1 MFSFKGKKGLMIK
14 KKNQTM
20 TQIALGIVVMSIV
33 VTLLGQY
40 TDTFKM
46 SESSICG
53 LGLLTNSTIHNL
65 GIIILVAIPT
75 LLCIT
80 SLILYKL
87 SGGLHKSIP
96 LFNTLTLTFG
106 SIALISGSG
115 GMSEFHFS
123 IFMVV
128 ATLAYYQKIYL
139 VIVMTVIFTLQHIIG
154 LLFAPLFVFGVI
166 EYPLT
171 MVIVHAVFLVLT
183 SGVVIWQIYNS
194 QKYEKE
200 VEIEK
205 ERQKQNVTQS
215 IIQRISSTMTSLA
228 ETSKQLVSENEQTLG
243 ISHNVANYVN
253 EVSDGAK
260 LQLNKYKENVVR
272 VSEVRKLVED
282 IENLSLEVDKASA
295 DSSLQAKDGSHSI
308 ANLNQQMS
316 KTNDTIDESVKIIN
330 DLHHHSK
337 TISQILTMISE
348 IAEQTNLLSLNASI
362 ESARAGE
369 HGKGFAVVA
378 NEVRKLADQSK
389 QSTNK
394 IKEIVSVLSSGI
406 NHTVTKMAEVKE
418 GFKIGVQYLK
428 EADQS
433 FKGIIHST
441 IDVEE
446 KVKGVTVAITDI
458 SKRVNDISDS
468 ILEGMDLATS
478 ASQNTGNV
486 VRSSNEQL
494 TYINEVAHIAQILK
508 DLTNELEEVIETLKV

>member
-1 MFSFKGKKGLMIK
+1 
-14 KKNQTM
+14 
-20 TQIALGIVVMSIV
+20 
-33 VTLLGQY
+33 
-40 TDTFKM
+40 
-46 SESSICG
+46 
-53 LGLLTNSTIHNL
+53 
-65 GIIILVAIPT
+65 
-75 LLCIT
+75 
-80 SLILYKL
+80 
-87 SGGLHKSIP
+87 
-96 LFNTLTLTFG
+96 
-106 SIALISGSG
+106 
-115 GMSEFHFS
+115 
-123 IFMVV
+123 
-128 ATLAYYQKIYL
+128 
-139 VIVMTVIFTLQHIIG
+139 
-154 LLFAPLFVFGVI
+154 
-166 EYPLT
+166 
-171 MVIVHAVFLVLT
+171 
-183 SGVVIWQIYNS
+183 
-194 QKYEKE
+194 
-200 VEIEK
+200 
-205 ERQKQNVTQS
+205 
-215 IIQRISSTMTSLA
+215 
-228 ETSKQLVSENEQTLG
+228 
-243 ISHNVANYVN
+243 
-253 EVSDGAK
+253 
-260 LQLNKYKENVVR
+260 
-272 VSEVRKLVED
+272 
-282 IENLSLEVDKASA
+282 
-295 DSSLQAKDGSHSI
+295 
-308 ANLNQQMS
+308 MS

-348 IAEQTNLLSLNASI
+348 IAEQTNFLSLNASI

-433 FKGIIHST
+433 FKGIIHSA